1 MSKQQATM
9 KMQAKQA
16 YLAIAFTGD
25 LEYGKIEEMKKELSA
40 HMFDVDA
47 DYVIDMQH
55 VTNIDSTGIGMIV
68 NFAKKVS
75 VRGKKIVIIV
85 ADDFVRN
92 LFAISQCD
100 KVFPIVRDEA
110 QALEVLKNGWQA
122 EISIGDY

>member
-9 KMQAKQA
+9 KMQVKQA

-25 LEYGKIEEMKKELSA
+25 LEYGKIEEMKKELGA
-40 HMFDVDA
+40 HMFDVDS

-55 VTNIDSTGIGMIV
+55 VTNIDSTGFGMIV

>member
-9 KMQAKQA
+9 KMQVKQA
-16 YLAIAFTGD
+16 YLAIVFTGD
-25 LEYGKIEEMKKELSA
+25 LEYGKIEEMKKELAA

-55 VTNIDSTGIGMIV
+55 VTNIDSTGFGMIV

-122 EISIGDY
+122 EISIGEY